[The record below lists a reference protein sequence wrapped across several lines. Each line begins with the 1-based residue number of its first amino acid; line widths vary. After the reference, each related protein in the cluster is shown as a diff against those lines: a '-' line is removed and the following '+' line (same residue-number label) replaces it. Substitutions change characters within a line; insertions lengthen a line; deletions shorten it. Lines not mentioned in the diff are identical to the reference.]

1 MKLKKKKQE
10 IFLKK
15 YQIVMDKNAEKE
27 KRKNRLSFSSLNDL
41 ELFGL

>member
-1 MKLKKKKQE
+1 MKLKKKQE

-27 KRKNRLSFSSLNDL
+27 KKKKA
-41 ELFGL
+41 